1 MGIVGTIAP
10 GTSLPALARDLAH
23 MHADYLGGRAR
34 ADQPRE
40 IVARS
45 WQRALQWGLSADG
58 TRRLDPLPEE
68 QIEQR
73 RRDSGLAG
81 VIDELS
87 FLIGSGTDRAHM
99 ILVVTDADGVI
110 LWREGSSAVRRKADT
125 FGFAEGATWTEDR
138 VGTNAIGTALAEA
151 APVQL
156 FAAEHF
162 EMAQHPWYCTATP
175 IHDPVTG
182 RLLGIVDVSGPALTL
197 HPAIEALVEATR
209 RLAEARLFQRHEES
223 LDVLRRHV
231 EPMLATLAGPGIVID
246 DHGWVAA
253 ARGVQTGRRLAV
265 PSPGRPIH
273 VPGLGRCEAEPIS
286 RGWLVTPADGERG
299 VISMHLEMSGE
310 PLLTVTGQDGS
321 WRCSLTRRHAQILSA
336 LAHAGPQGLSAA
348 QLSRRLYGGQDH
360 VVTVRAEVSRLRRA
374 VGALVESAPYRIAPG
389 VAVTVDAAS

>member
-1 MGIVGTIAP
+1 MAIVGTITP
-10 GTSLPALARDLAH
+10 GTYLPELARDLADV
-23 MHADYLGGRAR
+23 HAAYLEGGNRDSR
-34 ADQPRE
+34 PRE

-45 WQRALQWGLSADG
+45 WQRAIQRGLSCDG
-58 TRRLDPLPEE
+58 IRRHDRLPDEE
-68 QIEQR
+68 IQQR

-125 FGFAEGATWTEDR
+125 FGFAEGAIWTEDR
-138 VGTNAIGTALAEA
+138 VGTNAIGTALAEG

-209 RLAEARLFQRHEES
+209 RLAEARLVQRHEDSLES
-223 LDVLRRHV
+223 LRRHS
-231 EPMLATLAGPGIVID
+231 EPVLAMLTGPGVVVD
-246 DHGWVAA
+246 HHGWVAA
-253 ARGVQTGRRLAV
+253 SRGVHTGRRLSA
-265 PSPGRPIH
+265 PSPDRPIH
-273 VPGLGRCEAEPIS
+273 VPGLGRCEVEYLGK
-286 RGWLVTPADGERG
+286 GWLVTPTDSDRG
-299 VISMHLEMSGE
+299 GIDLHLELDGE
-310 PLLTVTGQDGS
+310 PLLTIQAGGES
-321 WRCSLTRRHAQILSA
+321 WRCSVTPRHAQILAA
-336 LAHAGPQGLSAA
+336 LANAGPAGLSAA
-348 QLSRRLYGGQDH
+348 DLSARLYGGTEH
-360 VVTVRAEVSRLRRA
+360 LVTVRAEVSRLRRT
-374 VGALVESAPYRIAPG
+374 VGAIVQSAPYRLAPG
-389 VAVTVDAAS
+389 VTMTVAERH